1 MKVRWLGHSCIE
13 VVGQHH
19 VIPIHHDIPPWEAD
33 PAELEGHVEAEV
45 IVPTEWVEL
54 P

>member
-1 MKVRWLGHSCIE
+1 MIALANRLKPRY
-13 VVGQHH
+13 

-33 PAELEGHVEAEV
+33 PADLEGRVGAEV
-45 IVPTEWVEL
+45 IVPTEWVDL